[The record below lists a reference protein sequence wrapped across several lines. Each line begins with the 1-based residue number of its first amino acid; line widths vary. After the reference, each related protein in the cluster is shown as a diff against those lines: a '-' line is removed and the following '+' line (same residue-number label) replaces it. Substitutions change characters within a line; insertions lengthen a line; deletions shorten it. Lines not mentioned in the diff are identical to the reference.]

1 MNELVTFVRH
11 VRDGLERSAYPNE
24 AAVRAQIVVPIL
36 ERLGWPVHD
45 ATKVRHEYSLKFKDR
60 TRSVRTR
67 SVDLA
72 LCVPASDSPRCI
84 VELKAPDQAEGDEQL
99 FEYAFHAGAP
109 IALLTNGEIWRFY
122 HILASGT
129 YNERLVRTLDLR
141 RHPPEEASEALERYL
156 SYPNTESDKAS
167 DYAREDLSKR
177 INRDKAK
184 KKIPDAWRHLIQHD
198 SEKRLAKL
206 LIDVTAS
213 ISEYAPLESD
223 VVDFL
228 DRLRPSEGAP
238 NSTLGRIV
246 DGSPPSLPSSGPGGE
261 IDNRHRTQARAPRK
275 QGPRGPIHYHLRG
288 TEYRATNAK
297 NAYINIIRKLA
308 KQDQHFLER
317 LEPKLRKHTRKPLA
331 REKSELSPAESTRK
345 RAVQISN
352 GWWLLTHLSS
362 RDIVHNLKI
371 ACSVAGIPFDSPEG
385 LQITLPNT

>member
-1 MNELVTFVRH
+1 MNQLVTFVRH
-11 VRDGLERSAYPNE
+11 VRDGLERSAYPKE

-36 ERLGWPVHD
+36 EQLGWPVHD
-45 ATKVRHEYSLKFKDR
+45 ATKVRHEYSLKLKD
-60 TRSVRTR
+60 RTR

-109 IALLTNGEIWRFY
+109 IALLTNGGIWRFY
-122 HILASGT
+122 YILAGGT

-141 RHPPEEASEALERYL
+141 RHPPEKASEALERYL

-213 ISEYAPLESD
+213 ISEYAPVESD

-228 DRLRPSEGAP
+228 ERLRPSEGAP
-238 NSTLGRIV
+238 SSTLGRIV

-261 IDNRHRTQARAPRK
+261 IGDRHRAPARAPRK

-288 TEYRATNAK
+288 MEYRATNAK
-297 NAYINIIRKLA
+297 NAYINIIKKLA

-371 ACSVAGIPFDSPEG
+371 ACSVAGIPFGSPTEG
-385 LQITLPNT
+385 LQITLPNA